1 MSKFSDL
8 LARALT
14 ALIGAFV
21 LIFCTLYGQ
30 WTFFTIFFL
39 ITLLCIRE
47 FARLGDLPRIQTRWL
62 FFSAVSTYTLIFF
75 LASGNLNPKFLAVL
89 LPIYS
94 MGLVIQLYLKE
105 ERPLRIIGLC
115 YLGIGYII
123 VPLSLL
129 SFIIFHKGVYN
140 PYLVVA
146 LLFMMWC
153 MDTGAYFTGITFGKH
168 KLFERI
174 SPKKSWEGA
183 IGGFAFAVFASWVFS
198 LYLDQLSQWQW
209 LLVGVVVAISGILGD
224 LVESFI
230 KRVAATK
237 DSGHSLPGH
246 GGFLDR
252 FDSLLFS
259 IPFYLL
265 LLQLLE

>member
-8 LARALT
+8 LARGVT

-21 LIFCTLYGQ
+21 LIFCTVYNQ
-30 WTFFTIFFL
+30 WTFFGIF
-39 ITLLCIRE
+39 LLVTVLSVRE
-47 FARLGDLPRIQTRWL
+47 YARLGDLPKIQIGWL
-62 FFSAVSTYTLIFF
+62 YVSAIATYMLLF
-75 LASGNLNPKFLAVL
+75 LFASGDLRPKYLSML

-94 MGLVIQLYLKE
+94 VGLIIQLFLEDK
-105 ERPLRIIGLC
+105 RPLRVIGLC
-115 YLGIGYII
+115 YLCLGYVVI
-123 VPLSLL
+123 PLSLL
-129 SFIIFHKGVYN
+129 SFVVFFRYQYN

-146 LLFMMWC
+146 LLFIIWC
-153 MDTGAYFTGITFGKH
+153 MDTGAYFTGISIGKH
-168 KLFERI
+168 KLFEKI

-183 IGGFAFAVFASWVFS
+183 IGGFLFAVCASWIFS
-198 LYLDQLSQWQW
+198 LYLDQLSLWQW
-209 LLVGVVVAISGILGD
+209 LFMGAVIAVTGILGD

-237 DSGHSLPGH
+237 DSGSSLPGH

-252 FDSLLFS
+252 FDSLIFS

-265 LLQLLE
+265 LLNLL